1 MKKRIRIGINARSMG
16 GIIRDGISNISCNL
30 FRHFPKDV
38 EVEWV
43 LFSPHQ
49 RVFPEI
55 EESRSF
61 THIHPEVKPREWFY
75 THLPFLLH
83 KSQIDVFWSPAQLL
97 PFGLGNET
105 RTVLNVQD
113 FVYLRY
119 PETMNRLCRW
129 NLRLMG
135 RRSLELAN
143 TIIVSSHS
151 VEEELKNA
159 YGERKN
165 VEVIHYGVDHDIFF
179 QEQKSEDLK
188 RIANLEKDNYFLTVG
203 SIEPRKNL
211 QTLIGPYEKLFL
223 STKGACPKWVIV
235 HGNTWKMEKLL
246 DRFKTGPAARNIIL
260 LRGIPVAD
268 LRLLYSHAICLLFP
282 SLYEGF
288 GLPLLEAMACGCPV
302 IASDIPVF
310 REIGSDAALFV
321 TPGHGGQFFEELH
334 HICTDGE
341 KKASLVKRGYQRVS
355 LFSWE
360 RASERLYS
368 QFLSLANRDR

>member
-16 GIIRDGISNISCNL
+16 GIVRDGISNISCNL

-49 RVFPEI
+49 VLFPEI

-61 THIHPEVKPREWFY
+61 IHIHPEAKPREWFY

-119 PETMNRLCRW
+119 PETMNRLCRL

-135 RRSLELAN
+135 RRSLELADL
-143 TIIVSSHS
+143 IIVSSHS

-159 YGERKN
+159 YGEKKN
-165 VEVIHYGVDHDIFF
+165 VEVIHYGVDRDVFF
-179 QEQKSEDLK
+179 PEEKPEDLTK
-188 RIANLEKDNYFLTVG
+188 IANIEKGKYFLTVG

-211 QTLIGPYEKLFL
+211 SILIEPYEKLFL
-223 STKGACPKWVIV
+223 QTKGECPKWVIV
-235 HGNTWKMEKLL
+235 HGNAWKTDSLIS
-246 DRFKTGPAARNIIL
+246 RFREGPAARNIIL

-282 SLYEGF
+282 SFYEGF

-302 IASDIPVF
+302 VVSDIPVF
-310 REIGSDAALFV
+310 REIGKDAALFADP
-321 TPGHGGQFFEELH
+321 TNGGQFL
-334 HICTDGE
+334 
-341 KKASLVKRGYQRVS
+341 KKLEDLYMDYEIRASLVNGGYRRGRD
-355 LFSWE
+355 FSWE
-360 RASERLYS
+360 KASERLYS
-368 QFLSLANRDR
+368 QFLSLANRDG